1 MLYDVP
7 VTEILKRQ
15 KELDEWEPPVA
26 ETPPDTT
33 AGTPQYAPPE
43 EQIEFYPRGSLVA
56 VKGTPTEVVTRLL
69 KPFMSLGM
77 SWVSLPGIM
86 RSSWHEGPTTI
97 EFGPDSPHLAA
108 LGDRLVSTSIREG
121 R

>member
-1 MLYDVP
+1 MHYDVP

-26 ETPPDTT
+26 ETPLDTPH
-33 AGTPQYAPPE
+33 TPQYAPPE

-56 VKGTPTEVVTRLL
+56 VKGTPSEVVTRLM
-69 KPFMSLGM
+69 KPFMTLGM
-77 SWVSLPGIM
+77 SWVSLHGIVC
-86 RSSWHEGPTTI
+86 SSWHEGPTTI

-108 LGDRLVSTSIREG
+108 LGGRLVSTSIREG
-121 R
+121 K